1 MPLIDIGLRCITL
14 SRVPSIGE
22 HIILPDG
29 GEQLV
34 TRVAHLPEQRAKG
47 VRAVVTL
54 VPAPADQPL
63 PEGGDVQLI
72 LRRRR

>member
-1 MPLIDIGLRCITL
+1 MPVIDIGLRCITL
-14 SRVPSIGE
+14 SRVPSVGE
-22 HIILPDG
+22 HIVLPDA

-34 TRVAHLPEQRAKG
+34 TRVAHVPEQRAKG

-54 VPAPADQPL
+54 VPARAEEPIPQT
-63 PEGGDVQLI
+63 GDVQLI

>member
-1 MPLIDIGLRCITL
+1 MPLIDIGLRRITL

-22 HIILPDG
+22 HIILPEG

-34 TRVAHLPEQRAKG
+34 TRVAHLPEQSAKG

-54 VPAPADQPL
+54 VPVRAEDSV
-63 PEGGDVQLI
+63 PETGDIQLI
-72 LRRRR
+72 LRRRG